1 MHWQELEPGPD
12 LNRAV
17 AERLGWSVR
26 RIVPGRQVR
35 YQLIRP
41 DGSVEGTYNAER
53 DAWMEVPSFSTRLD
67 SALGLV
73 EAADAELMLR
83 RIPGVGWRAE
93 IRHGNGVYTSGP
105 DGEHLPDPAPVVVRA
120 WLALQDQLTLPT
132 GRES

>member
-17 AERLGWSVR
+17 AERLGWTVR

-41 DGSVEGTYNAER
+41 DGSVEGTYNAES
-53 DAWMEVPSFSTRLD
+53 DAWLEVPSFSTRLD
-67 SALGLV
+67 SALRLV

-83 RIPGVGWRAE
+83 RTPGAGWRAE
-93 IRHGNGVYTSGP
+93 LRDGNGVYMSGP

-120 WLALQDQLTLPT
+120 WLALQD
-132 GRES
+132 G

>member
-1 MHWQELEPGPD
+1 MRGDLLHWQELEPGPD

-83 RIPGVGWRAE
+83 RIPGVGRTAS
-93 IRHGNGVYTSGP
+93 TGP
-105 DGEHLPDPAPVVVRA
+105 TPRPSSCGPGWPCR
-120 WLALQDQLTLPT
+120 TN
-132 GRES
+132 